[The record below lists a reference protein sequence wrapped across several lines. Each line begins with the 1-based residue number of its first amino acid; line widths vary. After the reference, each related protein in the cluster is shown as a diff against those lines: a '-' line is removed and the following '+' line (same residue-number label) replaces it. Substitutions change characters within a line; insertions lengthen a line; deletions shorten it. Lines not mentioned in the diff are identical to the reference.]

1 MLYADSGRICLFLNN
16 KTNHE
21 QGRIVSITNTSTCGA
36 LIKEAVNSD
45 NGTWYCIVN
54 MDGITVTGQ
63 KRVADNIKRIE
74 ITITNPN
81 PNNNHTVHDE
91 VNYKENTTMIKE
103 SEKSTPETEKK
114 E

>member
-1 MLYADSGRICLFLNN
+1 MDSI
-16 KTNHE
+16 
-21 QGRIVSITNTSTCGA
+21 A
-36 LIKEAVNSD
+36 
-45 NGTWYCIVN
+45 
-54 MDGITVTGQ
+54 VTGQ

-114 E
+114 EVNVTIIEEKEHSI